1 MIVSLM
7 PWIVPLEGSMFYW
20 QILAIPGIKRLSFQ
34 KILKECILGSKL
46 LMKLNDMED
55 LTEQERQKR
64 FNISC
69 CRSYL
74 TPKGRCYTCP
84 ELDEFEQKD
93 PDEEEY

>member
-1 MIVSLM
+1 
-7 PWIVPLEGSMFYW
+7 
-20 QILAIPGIKRLSFQ
+20 
-34 KILKECILGSKL
+34 
-46 LMKLNDMED
+46 MKLNDMED
-55 LTEQERQKR
+55 LTEQERQKK

-84 ELDEFEQKD
+84 EMDEFEQKD